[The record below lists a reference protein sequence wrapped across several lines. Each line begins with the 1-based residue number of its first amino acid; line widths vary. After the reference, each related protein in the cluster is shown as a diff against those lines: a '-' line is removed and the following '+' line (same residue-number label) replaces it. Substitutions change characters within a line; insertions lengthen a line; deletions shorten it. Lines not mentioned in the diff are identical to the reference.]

1 MPFATLE
8 FSNRSFVAFIFLQI
22 LDVLTTV
29 TGLRMGAD
37 EGSVFINRIMHFGT
51 IPALLMSKAL
61 SLVLVTAVVAFGRK
75 RLMRWLNFWYAAVVT
90 WNLAIIFFLAWF
102 C

>member
-1 MPFATLE
+1 
-8 FSNRSFVAFIFLQI
+8 
-22 LDVLTTV
+22 
-29 TGLRMGAD
+29 
-37 EGSVFINRIMHFGT
+37 MHFGT
-51 IPALLMSKAL
+51 VPALLMSKAL